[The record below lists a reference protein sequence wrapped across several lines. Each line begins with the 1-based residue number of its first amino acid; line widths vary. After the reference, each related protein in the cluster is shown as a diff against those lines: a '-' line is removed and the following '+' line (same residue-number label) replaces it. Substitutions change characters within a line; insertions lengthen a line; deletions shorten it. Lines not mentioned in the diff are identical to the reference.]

1 MCERYRCATSLF
13 KSFCSKLPGGRGT
26 PLFKWTWIRVCYSF
40 VTRMSVHKY
49 SNNFRVHALA
59 CLANFSERISS
70 FLLSPDFLDHLAKKR
85 LPLPWRRADYKGCLL
100 FFRHT
105 IKTCQEKLFDWLII
119 QSLVWVTYTARQ
131 DFTVHSQSLIPLIV
145 NKSAKIFEKYLVSEL
160 FHGYKDLA
168 RQSSW
173 WSILFC
179 VYVYIHWS

>member
-1 MCERYRCATSLF
+1 MNPCVLFVCNPYECTQIFKQFQSPCFSLP
-13 KSFCSKLPGGRGT
+13 SKLFRT
-26 PLFKWTWIRVCYSF
+26 NFLFS
-40 VTRMSVHKY
+40 
-49 SNNFRVHALA
+49 ALP
-59 CLANFSERISS
+59 R
-70 FLLSPDFLDHLAKKR
+70 LSWLDHLAKKR
-85 LPLPWRRADYKGCLL
+85 LLLPWRRADYKGCLL

-145 NKSAKIFEKYLVSEL
+145 NKSAKIFEKYLVSDL